1 MTDKYDRGQGL
12 SRYMDARLFILAM
25 GTLAIGVGMLYFGIR
40 LKGYRPVNNIRWLDR
55 DGGISFERFAIA
67 YTNDFFPWTDV
78 AINQNCGLTIELA
91 FKAGA
96 LDAGTFRHVLCV
108 NDGDDARQLLIGQW
122 RHWLIIMNGND
133 YDGSQGTHKVSVD
146 VQSNGEA
153 PHLLTISSA
162 TGGTDVFLDGRLV
175 KSSSNLSLFYP
186 NPSGDGRLVV
196 GNGSSGRHPWD
207 GALYGLALYDTALDK
222 KEIRAHF
229 DQWRAAS
236 KRFAFKGDRPAQI
249 LYRFDGSPEEVVYNQ
264 TADQYHLNVPKYF
277 RILNK
282 KVLTWPRISRQMHGK
297 LARDM
302 VINFFGF
309 LPLGIMLC
317 ATLQRMKGMVGRHV
331 LWIAVGLAFAFSL
344 TLEVFQ
350 VWVPSR
356 DSSMLDL
363 SLNTLGAWTGA
374 GAFLFFWNKLLG
386 LEK

>member
-1 MTDKYDRGQGL
+1 
-12 SRYMDARLFILAM
+12 MDARLLILVM
-25 GTLAIGVGMLYFGIR
+25 GTLAIGVCMLYFGIR
-40 LKGYRPVNNIRWLDR
+40 LKGYRPVNNVHWLPQ
-55 DGGISFERFAIA
+55 DGGISFKRFAIA
-67 YTNDFFPWTDV
+67 YTNDFFPRTDL
-78 AINQNCGLTIELA
+78 AINQNSGLTIELA

-96 LDAGTFRHVLCV
+96 FDAGSFRHVLSV
-108 NDGDDARQLLIGQW
+108 NDGNDARQLLIGQW

-133 YDGSQGTHKVSVD
+133 YDGSQGTIKVSVD
-146 VQSNGEA
+146 VQSAGEA
-153 PHLLTISSA
+153 PHLLSINSA

-175 KSSSNLSLFYP
+175 KSSSNLTLFYP
-186 NPSGDGRLVV
+186 DHSGDARLVV

-207 GALYGLALYDTALDK
+207 GALYGLALYDAALGK
-222 KEIRAHF
+222 KEIRAHY
-229 DQWRAAS
+229 DQWSASS

-249 LYRFDGSPEEVVYNQ
+249 LYRFDGSPEEVVHNQ
-264 TADQYHLNVPKYF
+264 TGDRYHLNIPEYF

-282 KVLTWPRISRQMHGK
+282 EVLGWPRISRQLHGK

-317 ATLQRMKGMVGRHV
+317 ATLHRIKGMVGRHA

-344 TLEVFQ
+344 AFEVFQ
-350 VWVPSR
+350 VWIPSR

-374 GAFLFFWNKLLG
+374 WAYMFFRSKLYYHPV
-386 LEK
+386 